1 MSNPSKPEEPLA
13 YDEEPLP
20 FGYVSYS
27 VLQKMTEPT
36 GGPHVRQVA
45 IYIPRLLDIP
55 SVSIR
60 IVSHA
65 GSALLRVSSMKINEN
80 VGGYM
85 QIAIAA
91 QTLPPGAEPATGVH
105 FCNIVAIGKPIP
117 PL

>member
-1 MSNPSKPEEPLA
+1 
-13 YDEEPLP
+13 
-20 FGYVSYS
+20 
-27 VLQKMTEPT
+27 
-36 GGPHVRQVA
+36 
-45 IYIPRLLDIP
+45 
-55 SVSIR
+55 
-60 IVSHA
+60 
-65 GSALLRVSSMKINEN
+65 MKINEN